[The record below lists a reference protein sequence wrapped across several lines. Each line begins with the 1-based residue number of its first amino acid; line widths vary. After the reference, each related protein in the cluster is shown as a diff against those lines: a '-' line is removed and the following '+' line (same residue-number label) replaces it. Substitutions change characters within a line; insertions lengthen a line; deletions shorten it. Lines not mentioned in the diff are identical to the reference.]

1 MSSKF
6 FTNEPDNSVFDKFK
20 GIIENMNNLYALHA
34 VVGYFRSSG
43 YFALQPY
50 LKNIKEIKILVGINA
65 DQMFAEAQR
74 KGLLFFADE
83 TRTKEEFLKWFVQD
97 VKEAKYSQEVENGIL
112 QFIEDLISGKIEVR
126 AHSSKTIHAK
136 FYLFLPENHSSHSD
150 GWVIMGSSN
159 LTSAGLGVRRSPNY
173 ELNIAL
179 KDYDDVQYTRG
190 EFETLWKDSTSIL
203 PADIQNFKQK
213 THIGQTFTP
222 FEIYVKFLIEY
233 FGKNIDYDPDTV
245 GDLPTTYKKLSY
257 QIDAVNQG
265 FQMLIDHNGFFLA
278 DVVGLG
284 KTVVAAMIAKRFLIE
299 NGSLNS
305 KILVIYP
312 PAVEKNWR
320 NTFRQFNIDK
330 HCKFITNGRL
340 EKILEAKDPKYW
352 AKEDYDLILV
362 DEAHRYRN
370 HKSQMFD
377 NLQRICKA
385 PRTGEGLLKS
395 KGNKKMV
402 MLISATP
409 LNNRPE
415 DLAHQLQLFQDYR
428 KSTLPITNLQSFF
441 GPLIR
446 EYKEIMKQDEPD
458 LNQIQM
464 LYGKI
469 REKIVEP
476 ITVRRTRGDLK
487 KYPKYLDDLK
497 EQNIKFPD
505 IAAPRAKEYEL
516 NSGLSKLFYHTIFYL
531 TDEDKI
537 KYYRYQAIRFLK
549 KDIQED
555 FGYEKATLVSKSLA
569 GIMKTLMVKRLE
581 SSFEAFKTSLHNLK
595 KSTAR
600 MIEMF
605 EKDKVLIAP
614 DLKIND
620 LQEKGYSFEE
630 IELMI
635 LELTAENPRNNVF
648 TKEDFEPEFLENLR
662 KDEKLLSE
670 LCKEW
675 AKVEQDPKLD
685 AFFKAIDEELF
696 RADLNPTGQLVVFTE
711 SKDTADYLQ
720 AQLETRLAT
729 KVLNISSENRNK
741 LFETIQENFDANYTD
756 KRKND
761 YKILLTTDVLAEGVN
776 LHRANVIVN
785 YDTPW
790 NATRLMQRVG
800 RVNRIG
806 SEAGVIYSYNFYP
819 SQQGDAEIRLYS
831 NALVKLQGF
840 HTAFGEDAQIFTHEE
855 LVEQFELFKEGVK
868 GDEDKRLYYLQ
879 IIRKFKD
886 ENPREF
892 KRIQKFPLK
901 ARTARKNKFR
911 VAASAAKNGGEIT
924 GLVPDVTLNQTV
936 AFLQSPY
943 KTEFYQINE
952 KMQVIPL
959 TFVEAAE
966 IFEAKASESAFD
978 IPKQHFDH
986 IQAALQ
992 IFEQDFFGAATE
1004 TVTTT
1009 DQADGISR
1017 QAQKFL
1023 RDFKDDRITKKQE
1036 VKTACTNL
1044 IDLIERGVYT
1054 PLPNEVKKLRQQLD
1068 KKKILYGEAENLL
1081 VKLAAKYDALD
1092 NGGETENGNQSA
1104 ASEIDFNIEPEIVL
1118 SETFFE

>member
-6 FTNEPDNSVFDKFK
+6 FTNESDNSVFDKFK

-43 YFALQPY
+43 YFALQPF
-50 LKNIKEIKILVGINA
+50 LKDIKEIKILVGINA

-74 KGLLFFADE
+74 KGLLFFSDE
-83 TRTKEEFLKWFVQD
+83 ARTKEEFLKWFIQD
-97 VKEAKYSQEVENGIL
+97 IKEAKYSEAVENGIL

-126 AHSSKTIHAK
+126 AHSTKTIHAK
-136 FYLFLPENHSSHSD
+136 FYLFLPENHSTHSD

-159 LTSAGLGVRRSPNY
+159 LTSAGLGIRKSPNY
-173 ELNIAL
+173 ELNVAL
-179 KDYDDVQYTRG
+179 KDYDDVKYTRG
-190 EFETLWKDSTSIL
+190 EFAKLWADSTPIL

-233 FGKNIDYDPDTV
+233 FGRNIDYDPDTV

-265 FQMLIDHNGFFLA
+265 FQMLLDHNGFFLA

-284 KTVVAAMIAKRFLIE
+284 KTVVAAMIAKRFLIA

-312 PAVEKNWR
+312 PALEKNWKT
-320 NTFRQFNIDK
+320 TFRQFGIAK
-330 HCKFITNGRL
+330 HAKFITNGRL
-340 EKILEAKDPKYW
+340 EKILNGKDLDYW
-352 AKEDYDLILV
+352 AKEEYDLILV

-370 HKSQMFD
+370 HTSQMFD

-385 PRTGEGLLKS
+385 PRTGEGLVP
-395 KGNKKMV
+395 GTKKKV

-409 LNNRPE
+409 LNNRPQ
-415 DLAHQLQLFQDYR
+415 DLYYQLLLFQDAR
-428 KSTLPITNLQSFF
+428 KSTLPETNLQSFF

-458 LNQIQM
+458 L
-464 LYGKI
+464 GKI
-469 REKIVEP
+469 QGLYEKIRLKIVEP
-476 ITVRRTRGDLK
+476 ITVRRTRNDLK
-487 KYPKYLDDLK
+487 NYPKYTEDLK
-497 EQNIKFPD
+497 EQGIEFPD

-549 KDIQED
+549 KEIQED

-581 SSFEAFKTSLHNLK
+581 SSFEAFKISLRNLL

-605 EKDKVLIAP
+605 EKNKILIAP

-635 LELTAENPRNNVF
+635 LELTAENSRNNVF
-648 TKEDFEPEFLENLR
+648 AMEDFEPDFLENLR
-662 KDEKLLSE
+662 KDEKLLKE
-670 LCKEW
+670 LCEEW
-675 AKVEQDPKLD
+675 SRIEQDPKLE
-685 AFFKAIDEELF
+685 AFFKAINEELF
-696 RADLNPTGQLVVFTE
+696 NPALNPTGQLVVFTE
-711 SKDTADYLQ
+711 SKDTADYL
-720 AQLETRLAT
+720 T
-729 KVLNISSENRNK
+729 KKIEEKLNTKILNVSSENRNK
-741 LFETIQENFDANYTD
+741 LFDIIQQNFDANYVGE
-756 KRKND
+756 RKDD
-761 YKILLTTDVLAEGVN
+761 YKILMTTDVLAEGVN

-790 NATRLMQRVG
+790 NATRLMQRIG

-806 SEAGVIYSYNFYP
+806 SVAGVIYNYNFYP
-819 SQQGDAEIRLYS
+819 SRQGDEEIKLYN
-831 NALVKLQGF
+831 NALIKLQGF

-868 GDEDKRLYYLQ
+868 GDEDKRLIYLQ
-879 IIRKFKD
+879 FIRKFKD

-892 KRIQKFPLK
+892 KRIRQFPLK
-901 ARTARKNKFR
+901 ARTARRLN
-911 VAASAAKNGGEIT
+911 AAKKNN
-924 GLVPDVTLNQTV
+924 LPASTV

-952 KMQVIPL
+952 KMQVVPL
-959 TFVEAAE
+959 TFVEAAA
-966 IFEAKASESAFD
+966 IFEAAAPEPAFD
-978 IPKQHFDH
+978 MPKQHFDH
-986 IQAALQ
+986 VQAALQ
-992 IFEQDFFGAATE
+992 TFEQDFFGSATE

-1023 RDFKDDRITKKQE
+1023 RDFRQISKREET
-1036 VKTACTNL
+1036 KTACAN
-1044 IDLIERGVYT
+1044 IAALIERGVYT

-1081 VKLAAKYDALD
+1081 IKLAAKYDALAGD
-1092 NGGETENGNQSA
+1092 DENRNGNSSA

>member
-6 FTNEPDNSVFDKFK
+6 FTNESANSVFDKFK

-43 YFALQPY
+43 YFALQPF

-74 KGLLFFADE
+74 KGLLFFSDD
-83 TRTKEEFLKWFVQD
+83 TRTKEEFLKWFIQD
-97 VKEAKYSQEVENGIL
+97 IKEAKYSEEVENGIL

-126 AHSSKTIHAK
+126 AHSTKTIHAK

-159 LTSAGLGVRRSPNY
+159 LTSAGLGIRKSPNY
-173 ELNIAL
+173 ELNVAL
-179 KDYDDVQYTRG
+179 KDYDDVRFTRD

-203 PADIQNFKQK
+203 PADIQSFKQK

-265 FQMLIDHNGFFLA
+265 FQMLLDHNGFFLA

-284 KTVVAAMIAKRFLIE
+284 KTVVAAMIAKRFLIA

-312 PAVEKNWR
+312 PAIEKNWKT
-320 NTFRQFNIDK
+320 TFRQFGISK
-330 HCKFITNGRL
+330 HTKFITNGRL
-340 EKILEAKDPKYW
+340 EKILNNKDLDYW
-352 AKEDYDLILV
+352 EKEEYDLILV

-370 HKSQMFD
+370 HTSQMFD
-377 NLQRICKA
+377 NLQRICKS
-385 PRTGEGLLKS
+385 PRTGEGLVS
-395 KGNKKMV
+395 GTKKKV

-409 LNNRPE
+409 LNNRPQ
-415 DLAHQLQLFQDYR
+415 DLYYQLLLFQDAR
-428 KSTLPITNLQSFF
+428 KSTLPLTNLQSFF
-441 GPLIR
+441 GPIIC

-458 LNQIQM
+458 LSQIRE
-464 LYGKI
+464 LYGRI

-476 ITVRRTRGDLK
+476 ITVRRTRNDLK
-487 KYPKYLDDLK
+487 NYPKYLDDLK
-497 EQNIKFPD
+497 DQGIKFPN

-516 NSGLSKLFYHTIFYL
+516 NSGLSKLFFHTIFYL

-549 KDIQED
+549 KEIQED

-581 SSFEAFKTSLHNLK
+581 SSFEAFKTSLHNLL
-595 KSTAR
+595 KSTGR

-648 TKEDFEPEFLENLR
+648 TNEDFEPDFLENLQ
-662 KDEKLLSE
+662 KDEKLLKE
-670 LCKEW
+670 LCQEW
-675 AKVEQDPKLD
+675 SRIEQDPKLD
-685 AFFKAIDEELF
+685 AFFKAVDEELF
-696 RADLNPTGQLVVFTE
+696 RTDINPTGQLVVFTE

-720 AQLETRLAT
+720 TKIEERLST
-729 KVLNISSENRNK
+729 KVLNVSSENRNK
-741 LFETIQENFDANYTD
+741 LFDVIQQNFDANYTGE
-756 KRKND
+756 RKDD
-761 YKILLTTDVLAEGVN
+761 YKILITTDVLAEGIN

-790 NATRLMQRVG
+790 NATRLMQRIG

-806 SEAGVIYSYNFYP
+806 SIAGVIYNYNFYP
-819 SQQGDAEIRLYS
+819 SQQGDDEIRLKS
-831 NALVKLQGF
+831 NALIKLQGF
-840 HTAFGEDAQIFTHEE
+840 HTAFGEDAQIFTHKE

-868 GDEDKRLYYLQ
+868 GDEDKRLIYLQ
-879 IIRKFKD
+879 FIRKFKD

-892 KRIQKFPLK
+892 KRIKQFPQK
-901 ARTARKNKFR
+901 ARTARNLKN
-911 VAASAAKNGGEIT
+911 AKKED
-924 GLVPDVTLNQTV
+924 LPPSTV

-952 KMQVIPL
+952 KKQVVPL

-966 IFEAKASESAFD
+966 IFEAKANETAFAMQ
-978 IPKQHFDH
+978 KQHYDH

-992 IFEQDFFGAATE
+992 VFEQDFFGSATE
-1004 TVTTT
+1004 TLTTT

-1023 RDFKDDRITKKQE
+1023 RDFRQISKREETKN
-1036 VKTACTNL
+1036 ACTN
-1044 IDLIERGVYT
+1044 ISNLIERGVYT

-1092 NGGETENGNQSA
+1092 NGNESENGNHSA
-1104 ASEIDFNIEPEIVL
+1104 ATEIDFNIEPEIVL

>member
-1 MSSKF
+1 
-6 FTNEPDNSVFDKFK
+6 
-20 GIIENMNNLYALHA
+20 MNNLYALHA

-43 YFALQPY
+43 YFALQPF

-74 KGLLFFADE
+74 KGLLFFSDD
-83 TRTKEEFLKWFVQD
+83 TRTKEEFLKWFIQD
-97 VKEAKYSQEVENGIL
+97 IKEAKYSEEVENGIL

-126 AHSSKTIHAK
+126 AHSTKTIHAK

-159 LTSAGLGVRRSPNY
+159 LTSAGLGIRKSPNY
-173 ELNIAL
+173 ELNVAL
-179 KDYDDVQYTRG
+179 KDYDDVRFTRD

-203 PADIQNFKQK
+203 PADIQSFKQK

-265 FQMLIDHNGFFLA
+265 FQMLLDHNGFFLA

-284 KTVVAAMIAKRFLIE
+284 KTVVAAMIAKRFLIA

-312 PAVEKNWR
+312 PAIEKNWKT
-320 NTFRQFNIDK
+320 TFRQFGISK
-330 HCKFITNGRL
+330 HTKFITNGRL
-340 EKILEAKDPKYW
+340 EKILNNKDLDYW
-352 AKEDYDLILV
+352 EKEEYDLILV

-370 HKSQMFD
+370 HTSQMFD
-377 NLQRICKA
+377 NLQRICKS
-385 PRTGEGLLKS
+385 PRTGEGLVS
-395 KGNKKMV
+395 GTKKKV

-409 LNNRPE
+409 LNNRPQ
-415 DLAHQLQLFQDYR
+415 DLYYQLLLFQDAR
-428 KSTLPITNLQSFF
+428 KSTLPLTNLQSFF
-441 GPLIR
+441 GPIIC

-458 LNQIQM
+458 LSQIRE
-464 LYGKI
+464 LYGRI

-476 ITVRRTRGDLK
+476 ITVRRTRNDLK
-487 KYPKYLDDLK
+487 NYPKYLDDLK
-497 EQNIKFPD
+497 DQGIKFPN

-516 NSGLSKLFYHTIFYL
+516 NSGLSKLFFHTIFYL

-549 KDIQED
+549 KEIQED

-581 SSFEAFKTSLHNLK
+581 SSFEAFKTSLHNLL
-595 KSTAR
+595 KSTGR

-648 TKEDFEPEFLENLR
+648 TNEDFEPDFLENLQ
-662 KDEKLLSE
+662 KDEKLLKE
-670 LCKEW
+670 LCQEW
-675 AKVEQDPKLD
+675 SRIEQDPKLD
-685 AFFKAIDEELF
+685 AFFKAVDEELF
-696 RADLNPTGQLVVFTE
+696 RTDINPTGQLVVFTE

-720 AQLETRLAT
+720 TKIEERLST
-729 KVLNISSENRNK
+729 KVLNVSSENRNK
-741 LFETIQENFDANYTD
+741 LFDVIQQNFDANYTGE
-756 KRKND
+756 RKDD
-761 YKILLTTDVLAEGVN
+761 YKILITTDVLAEGIN

-790 NATRLMQRVG
+790 NATRLMQRIG

-806 SEAGVIYSYNFYP
+806 SIAGVIYNYNFYP
-819 SQQGDAEIRLYS
+819 SQQGDDEIRLKS
-831 NALVKLQGF
+831 NALIKLQGF
-840 HTAFGEDAQIFTHEE
+840 HTAFGEDAQIFTHKE

-868 GDEDKRLYYLQ
+868 GDEDKRLIYLQ
-879 IIRKFKD
+879 FIRKFKD

-892 KRIQKFPLK
+892 KRIKQFPQK
-901 ARTARKNKFR
+901 ARTARNLKN
-911 VAASAAKNGGEIT
+911 AKKED
-924 GLVPDVTLNQTV
+924 LPPSTV

-952 KMQVIPL
+952 KKQVVPL

-966 IFEAKASESAFD
+966 IFEAKANETAFAMQ
-978 IPKQHFDH
+978 KQHYDH

-992 IFEQDFFGAATE
+992 VFEQDFFGSATE
-1004 TVTTT
+1004 TLTTT

-1023 RDFKDDRITKKQE
+1023 RDFRQISKREETKN
-1036 VKTACTNL
+1036 ACTN
-1044 IDLIERGVYT
+1044 ISNLIERGVYT

-1092 NGGETENGNQSA
+1092 NGNESENGNHSA
-1104 ASEIDFNIEPEIVL
+1104 ATEIDFNIEPEIVL

>member
-6 FTNEPDNSVFDKFK
+6 FTNELDNSVFDKFK

-74 KGLLFFADE
+74 KGLLFFTDE
-83 TRTKEEFLKWFVQD
+83 KRTKEEFLKWFIQD

-179 KDYDDVQYTRG
+179 KDYDDVKYTRG

-284 KTVVAAMIAKRFLIE
+284 KTVVAAMIAKRFLIA

-312 PAVEKNWR
+312 PALEKNWKT
-320 NTFRQFNIDK
+320 TFRQFGIAK
-330 HCKFITNGRL
+330 HAKFITNGRL
-340 EKILEAKDPKYW
+340 EKLLDGKDLDYW
-352 AKEDYDLILV
+352 TKEEYDLILV

-370 HKSQMFD
+370 HTSQMFD

-385 PRTGEGLLKS
+385 PRSGEGLVA
-395 KGNKKMV
+395 GNKKKV

-409 LNNRPE
+409 LNNRPQ
-415 DLAHQLQLFQDYR
+415 DLYYQLLLFQDAR

-458 LNQIQM
+458 LSHIQT

-469 REKIVEP
+469 REKIIEP

-487 KYPKYLDDLK
+487 KYPKYLDDLR
-497 EQNIKFPD
+497 EQGIEFPE
-505 IAAPRAKEYEL
+505 IAAPKAKEYLL
-516 NSGLSKLFYHTIFYL
+516 NKDLNFKFYQTISCLVDSDKLNEKIAETFGDKIDLSK
-531 TDEDKI
+531 KI
-537 KYYRYQAIRFLK
+537 GYYRYQALAFLNQDIREELYPQAK
-549 KDIQED
+549 I
-555 FGYEKATLVSKSLA
+555 VSNSLA

-581 SSFEAFKTSLHNLK
+581 SSFSAFRKSLANLRK
-595 KSTAR
+595 ATTR
-600 MIEMF
+600 MLEMF
-605 EKDKVLIAP
+605 EQEKVIIAP
-614 DLKIND
+614 DLNVND
-620 LQEKGYSFEE
+620 LMEKGSSVEDLEE
-630 IELMI
+630 LI
-635 LELTAENPRNNVF
+635 LSLGIDGRNNRVF
-648 TKEDFEPEFLENLR
+648 TSEDFESGFVEGLRFDREILE
-662 KDEKLLSE
+662 E
-670 LCKEW
+670 LCQMW

-720 AQLETRLAT
+720 VQIETRFAT

-741 LFETIQENFDANYTD
+741 LFETIQENFDANYIGT
-756 KRKND
+756 RKND
-761 YKILLTTDVLAEGVN
+761 YKILITTDVLAEGVN

-901 ARTARKNKFR
+901 ARTARNLKNAKKEDLP
-911 VAASAAKNGGEIT
+911 AS
-924 GLVPDVTLNQTV
+924 TV

-966 IFEAKASESAFD
+966 IFKAKSSEPPFD
-978 IPKQHFDH
+978 VPKQHFDH

-992 IFEQDFFGAATE
+992 VFEQDFFGAATE

-1023 RDFKDDRITKKQE
+1023 RDFRQISKREET
-1036 VKTACTNL
+1036 KTACTN
-1044 IDLIERGVYT
+1044 ISALIERGVYT

-1092 NGGETENGNQSA
+1092 NGGETENGNQFA